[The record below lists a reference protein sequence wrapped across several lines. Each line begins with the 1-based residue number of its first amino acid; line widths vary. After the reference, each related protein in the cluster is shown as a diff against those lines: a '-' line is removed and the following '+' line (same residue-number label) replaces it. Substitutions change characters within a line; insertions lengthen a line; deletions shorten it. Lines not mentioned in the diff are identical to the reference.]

1 MKYAA
6 EAAEYIGSQHT
17 EIIIDTDM
25 VLSSLREVI
34 GAMGT
39 FDITTIRAGMGM
51 YLVCK
56 AIRETTDKLMS
67 LLFPL
72 FSIHLLRKSS
82 MASSSKS
89 SSFASAQMLPEKSKP
104 DSS

>member
-1 MKYAA
+1 MPEKPIRTFAIGMEEAIDLKYAA

-39 FDITTIRAGMGM
+39 FDITTIRAGMGHVSR
-51 YLVCK
+51 L
-56 AIRETTDKLMS
+56 
-67 LLFPL
+67 
-72 FSIHLLRKSS
+72 
-82 MASSSKS
+82 
-89 SSFASAQMLPEKSKP
+89 
-104 DSS
+104 